1 MDRYS
6 AAAAAAA
13 VENDDDDDDEDD
25 DLNSTVCIPNRRIRR
40 SALEIVES
48 DGLHSKSSNVTVCS
62 PNQSR
67 CESKCYDSNEGGGSS
82 CRQPL

>member
-48 DGLHSKSSNVTVCS
+48 DGLHSDSSNLTVYK

-67 CESKCYDSNEGGGSS
+67 IESKCYDSTEGGGST
-82 CRQPL
+82 

>member
-25 DLNSTVCIPNRRIRR
+25 DLNSTVCTPNRRIRR

-48 DGLHSKSSNVTVCS
+48 DGLHSKS
-62 PNQSR
+62 
-67 CESKCYDSNEGGGSS
+67 
-82 CRQPL
+82 

>member
-25 DLNSTVCIPNRRIRR
+25 DLNSTVCTPNRRIRR
-40 SALEIVES
+40 SAPKIAEF
-48 DGLHSKSSNVTVCS
+48 DGLHPKSLKLTGCSK
-62 PNQSR
+62 NQ
-67 CESKCYDSNEGGGSS
+67 
-82 CRQPL
+82 